1 MNSYRLAVNLKLG
14 LILTAVLIAVASLF
28 ATNWLTSQLKERE
41 QSVIKLY
48 TDALEKLYNGRAP
61 INPHTSELRQ
71 LQGIIANS
79 FGKDD
84 VLGENVSVAERNKLM
99 EALRWAEN
107 MPVASDEIDFIT
119 ENFVY
124 KKWIK
129 VPVIIT
135 DSSSSEVLLF
145 SNIALDSLVTGADS
159 ARVLAKAREMDKT
172 YDPLVIDIDYGEL
185 GRIAQLAHYGESQ
198 LVTWLRY
205 FPYVQLLFVSLFIL
219 VGYLGFSYVRRNE
232 QSNLWVGMAK
242 EAAHQLGTP
251 ISSLMGWSEILRM
264 EDHESVHKIATELD
278 KDVARLQRVA
288 NRFSKIGSDPI
299 LETVA
304 LAPAIG
310 RVVDYIQ
317 RRLPQMSN
325 QISLRSSIPDDIY
338 ASINAELFEWVIENL
353 VKNAID
359 ASEGTIGE
367 IQVNAKEVGDKIHID
382 VIDQGKGISKRD
394 AKNIFRPGYST
405 KKRGWGLGL
414 SLAKRIAEDYHGG
427 ELTLLD
433 SRIGKGTTFRIS
445 LDSKS

>member
-14 LILTAVLIAVASLF
+14 LIITAVLIAVASLF

-41 QSVIKLY
+41 QSVITLY
-48 TDALEKLYNGRAP
+48 ADALEKLYNGRAP
-61 INPHTSELRQ
+61 INPHTEELRQ

-79 FGKDD
+79 FGRENG
-84 VLGENVSVAERNKLM
+84 LGEELSVADRNKLM
-99 EALRWAEN
+99 EAIRWAEN
-107 MPVASDEIDFIT
+107 MPVSSDEIDFIT
-119 ENFVY
+119 DNFVY
-124 KKWIK
+124 RKWIK

-135 DSSSSEVLLF
+135 DSASSEILLF

-159 ARVLAKAREMDKT
+159 SRVLAMAREMDKT
-172 YDPLVIDIDYGEL
+172 YDPLVIDIDYGDL

-205 FPYVQLLFVSLFIL
+205 FPYIQLLFVSLFIL

-264 EDHESVHKIATELD
+264 EDQESVHKIASELD

-288 NRFSKIGSDPI
+288 NRFSKIGSEPV

-310 RVVDYIQ
+310 RVVEYIQ

-325 QISLRSSIPDDIY
+325 QVSLSSSIPDDIY

-359 ASEGTIGE
+359 ASEGTTSE
-367 IQVNAKEVGDKIHID
+367 IQVVAQELGDKIYID

-427 ELTLLD
+427 ELVLLD
-433 SRIGKGTTFRIS
+433 SKVGKGTTFRIS
-445 LDSKS
+445 LDSQS